1 MGAVMMTLVFL
12 LTFGSLGFLLW
23 TMVRSIRKERDRRR
37 SIWKEFGL
45 SLALVILF
53 FLSWFGHGISSWQTY
68 TDEQRAHHEEA
79 SVGDF
84 LAEFGDST
92 LENWQSEFLQLFSF
106 VTLAALFVHKGSGES
121 KDGEDKLEAA
131 IRRIEEKLGTL
142 PDNAPSGKADAWKLP
157 DSPELSSR

>member
-1 MGAVMMTLVFL
+1 MGAAMMAVVFL
-12 LTFGSLGFLLW
+12 VTFGSLGFLLW
-23 TMVRSIRKERDRRR
+23 TMVKSIRKERDRRR

-45 SLALVILF
+45 SLVLVILF
-53 FLSWFGHGISSWQTY
+53 FLSWIGHGITSWQRY
-68 TDEQRAHHEEA
+68 TDEQRAHHEEV
-79 SVGDF
+79 SIGDF

-121 KDGEDKLEAA
+121 KDGDEKLEAA
-131 IRRIEEKLGTL
+131 LRRIEEKLGTL
-142 PDNAPSGKADAWKLP
+142 PDNAPNGKAEAWKLP